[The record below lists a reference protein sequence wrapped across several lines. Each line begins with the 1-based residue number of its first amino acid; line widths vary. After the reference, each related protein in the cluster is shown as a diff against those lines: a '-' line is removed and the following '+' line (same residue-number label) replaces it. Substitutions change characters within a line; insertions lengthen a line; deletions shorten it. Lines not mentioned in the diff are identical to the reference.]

1 MSPASAPRR
10 PARAPTASTRAP
22 PASTPASSSTDDPPA
37 QTTTTKPHLWGPAM
51 WNLLFSLA
59 FRADPDRHADV
70 LHALQHLRRALP
82 CSECR
87 ASFSE
92 FCRHV
97 PPPERADALPQW
109 LWKCKDA
116 VNHKL
121 GQKSPRFEKIKQRYA
136 LFAVTTSERA
146 LVDLVAVCCDA
157 DADAASVRGAL
168 HHLLTAAQS
177 ILSRRFC
184 ELALENLP
192 SADADAASL
201 REYAAGLRAVRFG

>member
-1 MSPASAPRR
+1 MSPSPTPRR
-10 PARAPTASTRAP
+10 GPATPTTN
-22 PASTPASSSTDDPPA
+22 TPTTNTPTTNTPSS
-37 QTTTTKPHLWGPAM
+37 TTKPHLWGPAM

-59 FRADPDRHADV
+59 FRADPDRHANV
-70 LHALQHLRRALP
+70 VQALHDLRRALP

-116 VNHKL
+116 VNQKL
-121 GQKSPRFEKIKQRYA
+121 GQKSLRFEKIKQRYA

-146 LVDLVAVCCDA
+146 LVDLVVVCCDA
-157 DADAASVRGAL
+157 DADAARVRSAL

-192 SADADAASL
+192 SADAVDAAAL
-201 REYAAGLRAVRFG
+201 RAYARGLRAVRFG